1 MLALITFVVGI
12 VIFLRGEFRLSDR
25 TVLRPQARSI
35 GLILMAPLVI
45 QFCVSFFLVNNY
57 VQFNEDGS
65 FTFTPDFDS
74 ITGTLG
80 MVELV
85 AVIIA
90 IGLALFTIFS
100 KPPAEAVSSLAQT
113 RTGVKPQQQVPD
125 IMTVAE
131 AAAYMRVSESDVL
144 ELIEQGR
151 LGAARIGS
159 TYRIARIAIDDFM
172 GRT

>member
-12 VIFLRGEFRLSDR
+12 VVFLKGEFRLSGR

-35 GLILMAPLVI
+35 GLILMTPLII
-45 QFCVSFFLVNNY
+45 QFCVSFVMVNNY
-57 VQFNEDGS
+57 VQFNDDGS
-65 FTFTPDFDS
+65 FTFSPDFDS

-80 MVELV
+80 IVELV
-85 AVIIA
+85 AVSIA
-90 IGLALFTIFS
+90 IGVALFTIFG
-100 KPPAEAVSSLAQT
+100 KPPTETAPSSPQT
-113 RTGVKPQQQVPD
+113 RGGVMPKSQTPD

-159 TYRIARIAIDDFM
+159 SYRIARIAIDDFM

>member
-1 MLALITFVVGI
+1 
-12 VIFLRGEFRLSDR
+12 
-25 TVLRPQARSI
+25 
-35 GLILMAPLVI
+35 
-45 QFCVSFFLVNNY
+45 
-57 VQFNEDGS
+57 
-65 FTFTPDFDS
+65 
-74 ITGTLG
+74 

-90 IGLALFTIFS
+90 VGLSLFVIFS
-100 KPPAEAVSSLAQT
+100 KQPTEAAAASPQA
-113 RTGVKPQQQVPD
+113 RAGVTPQKQAPD

-131 AAAYMRVSESDVL
+131 AAVYMRVSESDVL
-144 ELIEQGR
+144 DLIEQGR

>member
-35 GLILMAPLVI
+35 GLFLMAPLVI

-57 VQFNEDGS
+57 VQFNDDGS
-65 FTFTPDFDS
+65 FTFSPDFNS

-80 MVELV
+80 MVELF

-90 IGLALFTIFS
+90 VGLSLFTIFS
-100 KPPAEAVSSLAQT
+100 KPPGEAVSASPQA
-113 RTGVKPQQQVPD
+113 RKGGVPPQAPD

-131 AAAYMRVSESDVL
+131 AAAYMRVGESDVL
-144 ELIEQGR
+144 DLIEQGK

-159 TYRIARIAIDDFM
+159 SYRIARIAIDDFM

>member
-35 GLILMAPLVI
+35 GLFLMAPLII

-57 VQFNEDGS
+57 VQFNDDGS
-65 FTFTPDFDS
+65 FTFSPDFNS

-90 IGLALFTIFS
+90 VGLSLFTIFS
-100 KPPAEAVSSLAQT
+100 KPPGEAVSAPT
-113 RTGVKPQQQVPD
+113 PVRTGGMPPQAPD

-144 ELIEQGR
+144 ELIEQGK

-159 TYRIARIAIDDFM
+159 SYRIARIAIDDFM

>member
-12 VIFLRGEFRLSDR
+12 VVYLKGEFRLSDR
-25 TVLRPQARSI
+25 TVPRPQARSI
-35 GLILMAPLVI
+35 GLFLMTPLVI
-45 QFCVSFFLVNNY
+45 QFCVSFILVNNY
-57 VQFNEDGS
+57 VQFNDDGS
-65 FTFTPDFDS
+65 FTFSPDFES

-80 MVELV
+80 MVELI

-90 IGLALFTIFS
+90 IGLSLFTIFS
-100 KPPAEAVSSLAQT
+100 KPPTETAPTSAQV
-113 RTGVKPQQQVPD
+113 RTSGAQPQRVPD

-172 GRT
+172 EQT